1 MISNAKG
8 IYIFVDPFDRADS
21 GVSSYTNLAAA
32 RIERLG
38 INTKTIKLNN
48 NESIEAF
55 RARLAFEIIQTE
67 EDIFCIEAPE
77 SMASTSNLPNGLP
90 IHIRFHC
97 SRSLGAAIQGLPYSS
112 TDVALE
118 QTEINRAKYLSA
130 PSWAA
135 YFASL
140 SLFSF
145 PKTPLLFPNPSPEF
159 RRCDDAKKQ
168 FDILFV
174 GRLQFLKGLH
184 YLELLIEKL
193 PNHSFVIACPPKKNW
208 KYSKSSNVSM
218 IDGISLNKDEIYN
231 LANIVIVPSIF
242 ETSSMVALEA
252 LSHGCQVI
260 TWQHLGISEYINHD
274 RLIKIPSNDLYKF
287 TTSIKTN
294 ITTNNKSS
302 ALVTDT
308 INKNFDQGIVQTLY
322 PTVPSPTLLNKP
334 NEATENFLKNLIREQ
349 TFFMKTKKK
358 SSFSAKT
365 RKLVFHP
372 IAFFRDSKE
381 AKYIRRKL
389 YERKQSKY
397 LELRTQLYP
406 QGAPKETV
414 IEYVSVSSLP
424 HPEPLA
430 LETPKVLYSNIQ
442 REGRISFGA
451 LSSSP
456 PGCSTALFYS
466 SSENAQSINN
476 ILEGL
481 NSFEDFQYLNNSK
494 LQVGIFDI
502 SPYEPALSITNRI
515 DVKNKTSFS
524 ELDTVILINAPAPL
538 CQALRSI
545 GTKHRIVLIRS
556 IENLEVDPQ
565 SIDALINTAK
575 NSLNNNLGHV
585 RRLITLESE
594 EHIPTA
600 IRRIVQ
606 EGLPKKPDMLLSL
619 FLNSECGFIKE
630 EFEKLNTNSFQGLI
644 KVKKFKPQNTKS
656 IVEIYKGFSE
666 SIIAIAILESVYMR
680 YRSLC
685 EAVEKGESPE
695 TLINSC
701 LADGIIFDV
710 QEV

>member
-21 GVSSYTNLAAA
+21 GVSSYTSLAAA

-38 INTKTIKLNN
+38 INTKTIKLNS
-48 NESIEAF
+48 NESIETF
-55 RARLAFEIIQTE
+55 RARLAFEINQTK

-77 SMASTSNLPNGLP
+77 SMASTSNLPSGLP

-112 TDVALE
+112 SDVALE
-118 QTEINRAKYLSA
+118 QTEIDRAKYLSA

-140 SLFSF
+140 SLFSL

-159 RRCDDAKKQ
+159 KHPNDAKKQ
-168 FDILFV
+168 FDTLFV

-184 YLELLIEKL
+184 YLEHFIEKL
-193 PNHSFVIACPPKKNW
+193 PNHRFAIACPPQKNW
-208 KYSKSSNVSM
+208 KHSKSSNVSM
-218 IDGISLNKDEIYN
+218 IDGTSLNKAEIYN
-231 LANIVIVPSIF
+231 LANTVIVPSIF

-260 TWQHLGISEYINHD
+260 TWQHLGISEYIDDN
-274 RLIKIPSNDLYKF
+274 RLIKIPFNDLYKF
-287 TTSIKTN
+287 TASIKTN

-302 ALVTDT
+302 ALVTNT
-308 INKNFDQGIVQTLY
+308 INKNFDQGIIQTLY
-322 PTVPSPTLLNKP
+322 PTGPTPTLLNKP
-334 NEATENFLKNLIREQ
+334 NEATEFFLKNLIREK

-365 RKLVFHP
+365 RKLIFHP

-389 YERKQSKY
+389 HERKQSKY

-406 QGAPKETV
+406 QGIPKETV
-414 IEYVSVSSLP
+414 IEYVSASSIPQPELP
-424 HPEPLA
+424 A

-442 REGRISFGA
+442 HEGKISFGA
-451 LSSSP
+451 LPSSP
-456 PGCSTALFYS
+456 PGCSTALFYP
-466 SSENAQSINN
+466 SSEDIQSINS
-476 ILEGL
+476 IIEGL
-481 NSFEDFQYLNNSK
+481 NSFEDFQYLNHSK
-494 LQVGIFDI
+494 LQIGTFDI
-502 SPYEPALSITNRI
+502 SPYEPALSIINRI
-515 DVKNKTSFS
+515 DVRNKTSFS
-524 ELDTVILINAPAPL
+524 ELDTVILINAPISL
-538 CQALRSI
+538 CRALRSI

-556 IENLEVDPQ
+556 IENLEIDPQ

-575 NSLNNNLGHV
+575 NSLNNNLDHV
-585 RRLITLESE
+585 RRLITLESV

-619 FLNSECGFIKE
+619 FLNHECGFIKE
-630 EFEKLNTNSFQGLI
+630 EFEKLNTSSFQGI
-644 KVKKFKPQNTKS
+644 VKVKKFKPQNTKNML
-656 IVEIYKGFSE
+656 EIYQGFAK

-685 EAVEKGESPE
+685 EAVEKGDSPE
-695 TLINSC
+695 ILINSC